1 MANFLLGKFLIIP
14 GILIVLTF
22 HSYIRAVTAYKLG
35 DKSQKMQG
43 NLTMDPFAHI
53 DIIGFI
59 MLVLAGFGW
68 GKDAQ
73 VNKYAFKNAK
83 KDNIKVTLA
92 GLFSFLF
99 VAIIAALLYMF
110 CFVMSIKYNNEVMQI
125 ITLIVSGI
133 MTVAINLFVFNLIPM
148 PGLDM
153 FRLLED
159 LKPAVAYKILGFVS
173 QYQMII
179 LLAIIFLA
187 GKILAIP
194 NLIIMGIIM
203 KIAGAIFGIIF

>member
-1 MANFLLGKFLIIP
+1 MANYLLRMFLVIP

-22 HSYIRAVTAYKLG
+22 HSYIRARVAYALG

-43 NLTMDPFAHI
+43 NLSLDPFAHI
-53 DIIGFI
+53 DILGFV
-59 MLVLAGFGW
+59 MLVIAGFGW

-92 GLFSFLF
+92 GLFSFLI
-99 VAIIAALLYMF
+99 VAIVAGIIFGGCLLLD
-110 CFVMSIKYNNEVMQI
+110 IKYNNDIIQI
-125 ITLIVSGI
+125 IMLVFQMT
-133 MTVAINLFVFNLIPM
+133 MTVAVNLFVFNLIPM

-159 LKPAVAYKILGFVS
+159 LKPQVAYKILGFVS
-173 QYQMII
+173 QYQLLILIAII
-179 LLAIIFLA
+179 LLARS
-187 GKILAIP
+187 ILTIP
-194 NLIIMGIIM
+194 NMIVLTIIQKIVFTIIS
-203 KIAGAIFGIIF
+203 FVL